1 MTKNKCTVMNES
13 ASADGS
19 GRGIFDFRKETINA
33 ENKKI
38 QKNIL
43 LSACDMGI
51 MVPANDDPYS
61 GLSR

>member
-1 MTKNKCTVMNES
+1 MNES